1 MRNLLKIRER
11 VDPSDRASGFTMV
24 EILIALFMASVV
36 IAAAFELFITQHN
49 QLLVQ
54 EDVSEI
60 QGNAR
65 VAAELL
71 AEEIRKTG
79 YMLPPIV
86 TSIEASNSDPD
97 TLTVRY
103 ATPTLAGVVL
113 DQDLGD
119 EYGILRCTGNSI
131 SGLYAGDWIYIYDED
146 AEVGEAFVAT
156 NVDYHNNTISHD
168 LGPLTTTY
176 PAGSQ
181 LLAVES
187 YSFFLGGGSTDNSSQ
202 DLMISHFG
210 GTPEVFAENIE
221 NLDFMYYYEDGTSSN
236 QLTNP
241 GLVRMIGIN
250 VTAKSLRPDL
260 NSPNGEYRTR
270 DFSLKVKL
278 RNFGLE

>member
-1 MRNLLKIRER
+1 
-11 VDPSDRASGFTMV
+11 
-24 EILIALFMASVV
+24 V

-146 AEVGEAFVAT
+146 AGVGEAFVAT
-156 NVDYHNNTISHD
+156 AVDYHNNTISHD

-187 YSFFLGGGSTDNSSQ
+187 YSFFLGGGSTDNSTQ

-221 NLDFMYYYEDGTSSN
+221 NLDFVYYYEDGTSSN